1 MAEDDVRERM
11 AILLDRMLTMT
22 DEQRTAAMERLSK
35 LEHAAFGALLSAQK
49 HRPGDHGESETA

>member
-1 MAEDDVRERM
+1 M